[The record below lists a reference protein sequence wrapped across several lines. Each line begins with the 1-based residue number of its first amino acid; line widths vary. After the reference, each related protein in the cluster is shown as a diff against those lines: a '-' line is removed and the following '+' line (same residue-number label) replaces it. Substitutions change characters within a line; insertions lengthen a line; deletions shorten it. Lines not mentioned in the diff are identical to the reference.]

1 MSKYQGHVDLKD
13 ELACDSVALKLD
25 FQDVFS
31 SSLAGVTGMVL
42 SESVD
47 FLCRNGADAQ
57 CMQNT

>member
-31 SSLAGVTGMVL
+31 CSLAGDTGIVL
-42 SESVD
+42 SES
-47 FLCRNGADAQ
+47 R
-57 CMQNT
+57 